1 MKITLVSPS
10 RMELTGTPQGRGLPF
25 GMAVCLG
32 IAVVAGLFVY
42 HQWSTG
48 SRWGAVMPGLAGVF
62 VLGIFSVLV
71 LHSFRRE
78 RLVLD
83 RTERRV
89 EYSMWS
95 LLWGSRKSRAYAY
108 EKIYAVSVQKSL
120 QAPGGGKGFPTT
132 VHTAR
137 LLFTRPRRAIDLDEI
152 QGGKPDE
159 AVALAREVA
168 GFLGVE
174 LKAMDFTG
182 EEDDAGRPARANNG
196 EPAGRMPGGAEGRT

>member
-10 RMELTGTPQGRGLPF
+10 RLELTGTPQGRGLAF

-48 SRWGAVMPGLAGVF
+48 SPWGAVMPGVGGVF
-62 VLGIFSVLV
+62 MLGIFAVLV

-83 RTERRV
+83 RSERRV
-89 EYSMWS
+89 EYSTWS
-95 LLWGSRKSRAYAY
+95 LLWGSRKTKAYAY
-108 EKIYAVSVQKSL
+108 EKIHAVSVQKTL

-132 VHTAR
+132 VYKAR

-174 LKAMDFTG
+174 VKVMDFTG
-182 EEDDAGRPARANNG
+182 EEDDARRPSDANNG
-196 EPAGRMPGGAEGRT
+196 EPAGRSPGAEGRT